1 MICNASERNRV
12 RTKWSSASAVRFIGS
27 QRFSITIENE
37 VSTSSATAAW
47 VRVSVSDTSTSS
59 TVISNGRV
67 SAVQRRGAGLPQH
80 RVGQRPG
87 DVPRL
92 GVAELPG
99 PGGAGQLAG
108 GAGTPVVTFAVTAG
122 KLLRHIA

>member
-12 RTKWSSASAVRFIGS
+12 RTRWLSASAVRFIGS

-47 VRVSVSDTSTSS
+47 VRVSVSETSTSS
-59 TVISNGRV
+59 TVISNGRARP
-67 SAVQRRGAGLPQH
+67 SDRRSGLPQH
-80 RVGQRPG
+80 GIGQRAG

-108 GAGTPVVTFAVTAG
+108 RPGAPSVALAATAG